1 MVCGRKKATVHANKY
16 NVSDTHQKANA
27 TRRFLVHE
35 IHNLA
40 RPHDVFQLALEL
52 FRREDVSRCKDLL
65 LRTFLGFDL
74 HLVRLVSVCRYS
86 PGPSGQFQIA
96 QVCWTLRRFHISS
109 TTAIDYHVFPVGI
122 ALKTL
127 LIGRIFA
134 KFEDLGVVHV
144 GDQFLRFFAELVDL
158 LRLAQVL
165 KEVFFVL
172 VLLELLDQLLDLVL
186 TRCILLFHC

>member
-1 MVCGRKKATVHANKY
+1 MNANKY
-16 NVSDTHQKANA
+16 NVSVTHQTANA
-27 TRRFLVHE
+27 TRSFLVHI

-52 FRREDVSRCKDLL
+52 FRREDVSLCKDLL

-74 HLVRLVSVCRYS
+74 HLVRLVSVCRCS
-86 PGPSGQFQIA
+86 PPSGQFQIA

-109 TTAIDYHVFPVGI
+109 TTAIDYPVFPEGN

-144 GDQFLRFFAELVDL
+144 GNQFPRFFAELVDL
-158 LRLAQVL
+158 LHLASSP
-165 KEVFFVL
+165 
-172 VLLELLDQLLDLVL
+172 
-186 TRCILLFHC
+186 